1 MNKTGNTLQAAYTAP
16 QLTVV
21 SFRCERGYA
30 ESDIAQQL
38 KLWELQENGEL
49 TFTDQE
55 HVEVYTVEDDWHQ
68 GTYGFWD

>member
-1 MNKTGNTLQAAYTAP
+1 MNKTNNTLQPAYEAP

-30 ESDIAQQL
+30 ESDIAQQI

-49 TFTDQE
+49 TFTD
-55 HVEVYTVEDDWHQ
+55 
-68 GTYGFWD
+68 